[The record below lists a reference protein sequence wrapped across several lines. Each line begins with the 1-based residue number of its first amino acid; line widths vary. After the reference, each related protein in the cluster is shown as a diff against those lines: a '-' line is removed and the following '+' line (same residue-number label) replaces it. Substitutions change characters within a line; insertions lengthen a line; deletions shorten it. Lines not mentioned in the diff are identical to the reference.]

1 MDERQRQITEGAGLE
16 ESRINKE
23 FIDLL
28 QKWSTPVLLVILV
41 IAGAYAGVQ
50 WYGQKQLETRDAA
63 FIAFQNAELEARPE
77 PLLEVAQEYPGAGAV
92 QELATLTAA
101 DLHLNAYLL
110 RRAPGTQGVEPEDR
124 LDDDQAREMLEK
136 AGALYEDAY
145 QEASAATGRELLEI
159 SALWGLA
166 AVELSRGNFDAAE
179 SRLQQV
185 VEIAESERYAQLVA
199 RAEMLINDIPRLR
212 DQRQPVTDLTE
223 DAPAET
229 ENAETPEQE
238 PAPAPPTDEPAE
250 TDG

>member
-63 FIAFQNAELEARPE
+63 FIAFQSAELEARPE
-77 PLLEVAQEYPGAGAV
+77 PLLEVAREYPGAGAV
-92 QELATLTAA
+92 EELATLTAA
-101 DLHLNAYLL
+101 DLHLSAYHL
-110 RRAPGTQGVEPEDR
+110 RRAPGTQGIEPEDR
-124 LDDDQAREMLEK
+124 LDDEQAREMLDQAAE
-136 AGALYEDAY
+136 LYQDAY
-145 QEASAATGRELLEI
+145 RQASAAAGRELLEI
-159 SALWGLA
+159 SGLWGIA

-179 SRLQQV
+179 DRLQQV
-185 VEIAESERYAQLVA
+185 VEIAQAQRYAQLVA

-212 DQRQPVTDLTE
+212 DQRQPIAALSSG
-223 DAPAET
+223 DAD
-229 ENAETPEQE
+229 NAQ
-238 PAPAPPTDEPAE
+238 APAPDGPAD